1 MKKEFKSNMEEEI
14 TRTVLTVDDDEFVRE
29 ILAAYLEDSG
39 YGVLQAENGL
49 LGLEAFR
56 REKPDLVMLDLRMP
70 EMDGLEVLGFI
81 TKESPDTPVILV
93 SGMGTIGD
101 AIKALKLGAWDY
113 IAKPIH
119 DMGVLEHAVNK
130 ALERA
135 EFLEQRKKYR
145 AHLEEEVKKR
155 TAEVEQR
162 RLELEK
168 AYNDLQAEVEVRK
181 EAEELLSNM
190 NLELTMLSD
199 CVHAVV
205 RATDEQNLIQEICR
219 IIVEVGGYQMAW
231 VGFADQDIE
240 KSVKPIAW
248 MGENDGF
255 LETVKISWDECDRGR
270 GPTGT
275 AIRTAKPVV
284 NENTSENP
292 NTYLWREELLKR
304 GFNSSIALPLIYE
317 EETLGVLT
325 IYASEPETF
334 YKSEIDH
341 LMGLA
346 NDLAYGICALR
357 TRIERIEAGEEIEL
371 HVDKLQK
378 ALSGTI
384 KVAAS
389 TVEVRDPY
397 TAGHQRRVATLA
409 RTIAEEMSLSDNQV
423 EGIFMAGV
431 VHDLGKIY
439 VPAEILS
446 KPSDLSDIEFNLIR
460 THPQIGYDL
469 LKTIDFPW
477 PIAQIVHQ
485 HHERLNGS
493 GYPQG
498 LLSEQ
503 ILIEAKIICVADVV
517 EAMASHR
524 PYRPARGVDRALEH
538 IQEESGNLYD
548 SMVVNTCLRLF
559 SEKEFQFD

>member
-1 MKKEFKSNMEEEI
+1 MSSANNKTI
-14 TRTVLTVDDDEFVRE
+14 LTVDDDEFVRE

-39 YGVLQAENGL
+39 FSVLQAENGRT
-49 LGLEAFR
+49 GLETFR
-56 REKPDLVMLDLRMP
+56 QEKPDLVMLDLRMP
-70 EMDGLEVLGFI
+70 EMDGLEVLSHI
-81 TKESPDTPVILV
+81 IEESPDTPVILV

-135 EFLEQRKKYR
+135 EFLEEKKRYSE
-145 AHLEEEVKKR
+145 HLEAEVKKR

-162 RLELEK
+162 SAELEK
-168 AYNDLQAEVEVRK
+168 AYNDLQREVGVRK
-181 EAEELLSNM
+181 QAEEELSRI
-190 NLELTMLSD
+190 NLELTMLSQ

-205 RATDEQNLIQEICR
+205 RASDEQELMQEVCR
-219 IIVEVGGYQMAW
+219 IIIEVGGYEMAW
-231 VGFADQDIE
+231 VGFAELDEQ
-240 KSVKPIAW
+240 KSVKPVAW
-248 MGENDGF
+248 MGKNDGF
-255 LETVKISWDECDRGR
+255 LETINISWHECDRGR

-275 AIRTAKPVV
+275 TIRTGEPVV
-284 NENTSENP
+284 NDDTKDNP
-292 NTYLWREELLKR
+292 NFINWRDEAVKR
-304 GFNSSIALPLIYE
+304 GFLSSIALPLK
-317 EETLGVLT
+317 TNGDVFGALS
-325 IYASEPETF
+325 IYANEPEAF
-334 YKSEIDH
+334 DRSETKR
-341 LMGLA
+341 LMGLTD
-346 NDLAYGICALR
+346 DLAFGIIAIR
-357 TRIERIEAGEEIEL
+357 TRIERIQAGEQIEL

-384 KVAAS
+384 QVVAS

-397 TAGHQRRVATLA
+397 TAGHQRRVAMLA
-409 RTIAEEMSLSDNQV
+409 RAIAEMMALSENQI
-423 EGIFMAGV
+423 EGTYMAGV

-446 KPSDLSDIEFNLIR
+446 KPSRLNDIEMDLIR
-460 THPQIGYDL
+460 THSQVGYDL

-477 PIAQIVHQ
+477 PIAQIVYQ

-498 LLSEQ
+498 LFDGQ
-503 ILIEAKIICVADVV
+503 ILVEAKILCVADVV

-524 PYRPARGVDRALEH
+524 PYRPARGIDLALDH
-538 IQEESGNLYD
+538 IQEEKNNLYD
-548 SMVVNTCLRLF
+548 PLAVDSCMKLF
-559 SEKEFQFD
+559 TEQNFAFD

>member
-1 MKKEFKSNMEEEI
+1 MESKKQRKI
-14 TRTVLTVDDDEFVRE
+14 LTVDDDEFVRE
-29 ILAAYLEDSG
+29 ILVAYLEDSG
-39 YGVLQAENGL
+39 YEVLQAENGL
-49 LGLEAFR
+49 LGLETFR
-56 REKPDLVMLDLRMP
+56 SEAPDLVMLDLRMP
-70 EMDGLEVLGFI
+70 EMDGLEVLGHI
-81 TKESPDTPVILV
+81 TQESPDTPVILV

-135 EFLEQRKKYR
+135 EFIEQRKKYR
-145 AHLEEEVKKR
+145 EHLEEEVKKR

-162 RLELEK
+162 RMELEK
-168 AYNDLQAEVEVRK
+168 AYNDLQSEVVVRK
-181 EAEELLSNM
+181 EAEELLSWI
-190 NLELTMLSD
+190 NLELTMLGE
-199 CVHAVV
+199 CIHAVV
-205 RATDEQNLIQEICR
+205 RATDEQSLIQEVCR
-219 IIVEVGGYQMAW
+219 IIVEVGGYEMAW
-231 VGFADQDIE
+231 VGFAEQDE
-240 KSVKPIAW
+240 KKSVRPVGW
-248 MGENDGF
+248 MGKNDGF
-255 LETVKISWDECDRGR
+255 LETIDISWDDCDRGR

-275 AIRTAKPVV
+275 AIRTGKPVV
-284 NENTSENP
+284 NENTKDNESIL
-292 NTYLWREELLKR
+292 LWRDELLKR
-304 GFNSSIALPLIYE
+304 SFNSSVALPLTYE
-317 EETLGVLT
+317 DEVLGVLT
-325 IYASEPETF
+325 IYSKQPGTF
-334 YKSEIDH
+334 DKSEIAR

-346 NDLAYGICALR
+346 NDLAYGICVLR
-357 TRIERIEAGEEIEL
+357 IRIERIQAGKEIEL
-371 HVDKLQK
+371 HVEKLQK

-384 KVAAS
+384 KVVAS

-409 RTIAEEMSLSDNQV
+409 KAIAAEMGLTEHQV

-446 KPSDLSDIEFNLIR
+446 KPSRLNDIEFNLIR
-460 THPQIGYDL
+460 THSQVGYDL

-493 GYPQG
+493 GYHQG
-498 LLSEQ
+498 LSSEQ
-503 ILIEAKIICVADVV
+503 ILTEAKIICVADVV

-524 PYRPARGVDRALEH
+524 PYRPARGVDVALEH
-538 IQEESGNLYD
+538 IQEESGTLYD
-548 SMVVNTCLRLF
+548 STAVDTCLRLF
-559 SEKEFQFD
+559 SQKGFQFD

>member
-1 MKKEFKSNMEEEI
+1 MEETK
-14 TRTVLTVDDDEFVRE
+14 TRKILTVDDDEFVRE

-39 YGVLQAENGL
+39 YEVLQAENGR
-49 LGLEAFR
+49 LGLETFR
-56 REKPDLVMLDLRMP
+56 SQKPDLVMLDLRMP
-70 EMDGLEVLGFI
+70 EMDGLEVLGYI
-81 TKESPDTPVILV
+81 TQESPDTPVILV

-135 EFLEQRKKYR
+135 EFIEQRKRYR

-162 RLELEK
+162 RRELES
-168 AYNDLQAEVEVRK
+168 AYQDLQSEVNVRK
-181 EAEELLSNM
+181 QAEELLSRI
-190 NLELTMLSD
+190 NLELTMLGD

-205 RATDEQNLIQEICR
+205 RATDEQQLMQEVCR
-219 IIVEVGGYQMAW
+219 IIVDVGGYEMAW
-231 VGFADQDIE
+231 VGFAEHNLE
-240 KSVKPIAW
+240 KNVRPVAW
-248 MGENDGF
+248 NGRNDGF
-255 LETVKISWDECDRGR
+255 LDLVNISWDDCERGS

-275 AIRTAKPVV
+275 AIRTGKPVV
-284 NENTSENP
+284 NENSRENP
-292 NTYLWREELLKR
+292 TIQLWREDLLKR
-304 GFNSSIALPLIYE
+304 GFNSSIAMPLIYE
-317 EETLGVLT
+317 EEVLGVLT
-325 IYASEPETF
+325 IYSKEPEAFDANEVTR
-334 YKSEIDH
+334 

-346 NDLAYGICALR
+346 NDLAYGIVALR
-357 TRIERIEAGEEIEL
+357 TRIERIEAGKQVEL
-371 HVDKLQK
+371 HVEKLQK

-384 KVAAS
+384 KVVAS

-409 RTIAEEMSLSDNQV
+409 KAIAADMGLTDHQI

-446 KPSDLSDIEFNLIR
+446 KPSRLNDIEFNLIR
-460 THPQIGYDL
+460 THSQVGYDL

-498 LLSEQ
+498 LSSDQ

-524 PYRPARGVDRALEH
+524 PYRPARGVDVALEH
-538 IQEESGNLYD
+538 ITEEKGTLYEASVVD
-548 SMVVNTCLRLF
+548 SCLKLF
-559 SEKEFQFD
+559 TENNFQFD

>member
-1 MKKEFKSNMEEEI
+1 MGTEKS
-14 TRTVLTVDDDEFVRE
+14 RKVLTVDDDEFVRE

-39 YGVLQAENGL
+39 YEVLQAENGR
-49 LGLEAFR
+49 LGLETFR

-70 EMDGLEVLGFI
+70 EMDGLEVLGYI

-130 ALERA
+130 ALERS
-135 EFLEQRKKYR
+135 EFLEQRQRYR
-145 AHLEEEVKKR
+145 EHLEEEVKTR
-155 TAEVEQR
+155 TAEVEER

-181 EAEELLSNM
+181 EAETLLHKI

-199 CVHAVV
+199 CIHAVV
-205 RATDEQNLIQEICR
+205 RATDQQSLIQEVCR
-219 IIVEVGGYQMAW
+219 IIVEVGGYEMAW
-231 VGFADQDIE
+231 VGFAEQDME
-240 KSVKPIAW
+240 KSVKPVAW
-248 MGENDGF
+248 MGNNNGF
-255 LETVKISWDECDRGR
+255 LETIKISWDDCDYGR

-284 NENTSENP
+284 NENTCENS
-292 NTYLWREELLKR
+292 NIIIWREELLKR
-304 GFNSSIALPLIYE
+304 GFNSSVALPLIYGE
-317 EETLGVLT
+317 DVLGVLT
-325 IYASEPETF
+325 IYAEKPEAF
-334 YKSEIDH
+334 DKSEIDR

-346 NDLAYGICALR
+346 NDLTYGICALR
-357 TRIERIEAGEEIEL
+357 TRIERIEAGKEIEL

-384 KVAAS
+384 NVVAS

-409 RTIAEEMSLSDNQV
+409 QSIAREMGLSALQI
-423 EGIFMAGV
+423 EGIYMAGV

-446 KPSDLSDIEFNLIR
+446 KPSGLNDIEFNLIR
-460 THPQIGYDL
+460 THSQVGYDL

-477 PIAQIVHQ
+477 PIAQIVYQ

-498 LLSEQ
+498 LSSEQ

-524 PYRPARGVDRALEH
+524 PYRPARGVETALEH
-538 IQEESGNLYD
+538 IEAESGNLYD
-548 SMVVNTCLRLF
+548 SQAVNICLQLF
-559 SEKEFQFD
+559 SEKRFQFD

>member
-1 MKKEFKSNMEEEI
+1 MNNTNTNKTI
-14 TRTVLTVDDDEFVRE
+14 LTVDDDEFVRE
-29 ILAAYLEDSG
+29 ILVAYLEDSG
-39 YGVLQAENGL
+39 FSVIQADNGRT
-49 LGLEAFR
+49 GLETFR
-56 REKPDLVMLDLRMP
+56 KDRPDLVMLDLRMP
-70 EMDGLEVLGFI
+70 EMDGLEVLSHI
-81 TKESPDTPVILV
+81 TEESPDTPVILV

-135 EFLEQRKKYR
+135 EFLEEKKRYSE
-145 AHLEEEVKKR
+145 HLESEVKKR

-162 RLELEK
+162 SSELEN
-168 AYNDLQAEVEVRK
+168 AYNDLQREVGVRK
-181 EAEELLSNM
+181 QAEEELSRI
-190 NLELTMLSD
+190 NLELTMLSE

-205 RATDEQNLIQEICR
+205 RATDEQGLMSEVCR
-219 IIVEVGGYQMAW
+219 IIVEVGGYEMAW
-231 VGFADQDIE
+231 VGFAEDNKE
-240 KSVKPIAW
+240 KLVKPMSSI
-248 MGENDGF
+248 GKNTDFLDG
-255 LETVKISWDECDRGR
+255 LKISWKDDEWGK
-270 GPTGT
+270 GPIGQ
-275 AIRTAKPVV
+275 AIRSGKPVV
-284 NENTSENP
+284 NKNTMENP
-292 NTYLWREELLKR
+292 DVDLWREEALKR
-304 GFNSSIALPLIYE
+304 GFLSSIALPLKNNGQV
-317 EETLGVLT
+317 LGILA
-325 IYASEPETF
+325 IHAPEPEMF
-334 YKSEIDH
+334 DELEAIQ

-346 NDLAYGICALR
+346 NDLAYGITTIR
-357 TRIERIEAGEEIEL
+357 TRIEKIQAGEQIEL
-371 HVDKLQK
+371 HVEKLQK

-384 KVAAS
+384 EVVAS

-397 TAGHQRRVATLA
+397 TAGHQRRVAQLA
-409 RTIAEEMSLSDNQV
+409 RAIAELMELSEIQI

-446 KPSDLSDIEFNLIR
+446 KPSRLNDIEFNLIR
-460 THPQIGYDL
+460 THSQVGYDL

-498 LLSEQ
+498 LFEDQ
-503 ILIEAKIICVADVV
+503 ILVEAKILCVADVV

-524 PYRPARGVDRALEH
+524 PYRPARGIDLALDH
-538 IQEESGNLYD
+538 IQEEKGNLYD
-548 SMVVNTCLRLF
+548 NIAVESCMSLF
-559 SEKEFQFD
+559 TDKGFAFD

>member
-1 MKKEFKSNMEEEI
+1 MGIEKTKK
-14 TRTVLTVDDDEFVRE
+14 VLTVDDDEFVRE
-29 ILAAYLEDSG
+29 ILVAYLEDSG
-39 YGVLQAENGL
+39 YDVLQAENGL
-49 LGLEAFR
+49 LGLETFR

-70 EMDGLEVLGFI
+70 EMDGLEVLSHI
-81 TKESPDTPVILV
+81 IKESPDTPVILV

-135 EFLEQRKKYR
+135 EFIEQRKSYR
-145 AHLEEEVKKR
+145 EHLEAEVKSR
-155 TAEVEQR
+155 TAEVEER

-181 EAEELLSNM
+181 EAEELLSSI

-199 CVHAVV
+199 CIHAVV
-205 RATDEQNLIQEICR
+205 RATDEQNLIQEVCR
-219 IIVEVGGYQMAW
+219 IIVEVGGYEMAW
-231 VGFADQDIE
+231 VGFAEQDIG
-240 KSVKPIAW
+240 KSVRPVAW
-248 MGENDGF
+248 MGKNDGF
-255 LETVKISWDECDRGR
+255 LETVEISWDDCDHGR

-275 AIRTAKPVV
+275 SIRTAEPVV
-284 NENTSENP
+284 NENTSENEDIV
-292 NTYLWREELLKR
+292 LWREELLKR
-304 GFNSSIALPLIYE
+304 GFNSSVALPLIYE
-317 EETLGVLT
+317 KDVLGVLT
-325 IYASEPETF
+325 IYTSIPDAF
-334 YKSEIDH
+334 DKSEIDR
-341 LMGLA
+341 LMGIA

-357 TRIERIEAGEEIEL
+357 TRIERVEAENEIEL

-384 KVAAS
+384 DVVAS

-409 RTIAEEMSLSDNQV
+409 RAIAEEMNLPAHQI

-446 KPSDLSDIEFNLIR
+446 KPSRLNDIEFNLIR
-460 THPQIGYDL
+460 THSQVGYDL
-469 LKTIDFPW
+469 LKTIEFPW
-477 PIAQIVHQ
+477 PIAKIVYQ
-485 HHERLNGS
+485 HHERLDGS

-498 LLSEQ
+498 LISEQ
-503 ILIEAKIICVADVV
+503 ILLEAKIICVADVV

-524 PYRPARGVDRALEH
+524 PYRPAMGVEAALKH
-538 IQEESGNLYD
+538 IDEESGNLYD
-548 SMVVNTCLRLF
+548 SKAVFTCLELF
-559 SEKEFQFD
+559 SEKGFQFD

>member
-1 MKKEFKSNMEEEI
+1 MEPKI
-14 TRTVLTVDDDEFVRE
+14 TRKILTVDDDEFVRE

-39 YGVLQAENGL
+39 YEVLQAENGL
-49 LGLEAFR
+49 LGLETFR

-70 EMDGLEVLGFI
+70 EMDGLEVLGYI

-145 AHLEEEVKKR
+145 VHLEEEVKNR

-168 AYNDLQAEVEVRK
+168 AYNDLQAEVVVRK
-181 EAEELLSNM
+181 EAEELLSRI
-190 NLELTMLSD
+190 NLELTMLSA
-199 CVHAVV
+199 CIHAVV
-205 RATDEQNLIQEICR
+205 RATDEQNLTQEICR
-219 IIVEVGGYQMAW
+219 IIIEEGGYQMAW
-231 VGFADQDIE
+231 VGFAEQDVE

-248 MGENDGF
+248 MGKNDGF
-255 LETVKISWDECDRGR
+255 LEAIKISWEDCDHGQ

-275 AIRTAKPVV
+275 AIRTAEPVV

-292 NTYLWREELLKR
+292 DITLWREELLTR

-317 EETLGVLT
+317 EKVLGVLT
-325 IYASEPETF
+325 IYASEPEAF
-334 YKSEIDH
+334 DKSEIDR

-346 NDLAYGICALR
+346 NDLAYGIYALR
-357 TRIERIEAGEEIEL
+357 IRVERIEAGKEIEL

-384 KVAAS
+384 KVVAS

-409 RTIAEEMSLSDNQV
+409 QAMAEEMGLSDNQI

-446 KPSDLSDIEFNLIR
+446 KPSRLNDIEFNLIR
-460 THPQIGYDL
+460 THSQVGYDL

-498 LLSEQ
+498 LSAEQ

-524 PYRPARGVDRALEH
+524 PYRPARGVDMALEH

-548 SMVVNTCLRLF
+548 STAVNTCLRLF
-559 SEKEFQFD
+559 SEKGFQFD

>member
-1 MKKEFKSNMEEEI
+1 MSNANTKTI
-14 TRTVLTVDDDEFVRE
+14 LTVDDDEFVRE

-39 YGVLQAENGL
+39 FSVLQADNGRT
-49 LGLEAFR
+49 GLETFR
-56 REKPDLVMLDLRMP
+56 QEGPDLVMLDLRMP
-70 EMDGLEVLGFI
+70 EMDGLEVLSYI
-81 TKESPDTPVILV
+81 TAESPDTPVILV

-130 ALERA
+130 ALERS
-135 EFLEQRKKYR
+135 EFIEEKKLYNE
-145 AHLEEEVKKR
+145 HLEAEVKNR

-162 RLELEK
+162 SAELEK
-168 AYNDLQAEVEVRK
+168 AYNDLQREVGVRK
-181 EAEELLSNM
+181 QAEEELSSI

-199 CVHAVV
+199 CIHAVV
-205 RATDEQNLIQEICR
+205 RATDEQELMTEICR
-219 IIVEVGGYQMAW
+219 IIIAVGGYEMAW
-231 VGFADQDIE
+231 VGFAEHDEQKTI
-240 KSVKPIAW
+240 KPVAM
-248 MGENDGF
+248 MGKNDGF
-255 LETVKISWDECDRGR
+255 LETINISWLDCDRGR

-275 AIRTAKPVV
+275 AIRSGEPVV
-284 NENTSENP
+284 NDNTKENP
-292 NTYLWREELLKR
+292 NFIVWRDEAVKR
-304 GFNSSIALPLIYE
+304 GFLSSIALPLKSNGDVFGA
-317 EETLGVLT
+317 LS
-325 IYASEPETF
+325 IYANKPGTF
-334 YKSEIDH
+334 DKSETKR
-341 LMGLA
+341 LMGLTD
-346 NDLAYGICALR
+346 DLAYGIIALR
-357 TRIERIEAGEEIEL
+357 TRIERIQAGEQIEL

-384 KVAAS
+384 EVVAS

-397 TAGHQRRVATLA
+397 TAGHQRRVAMLA
-409 RTIAEEMSLSDNQV
+409 KAMAEMMELSDSQI
-423 EGIFMAGV
+423 EGIYMAGV

-446 KPSDLSDIEFNLIR
+446 KPSRLNDIEFNLIR
-460 THPQIGYDL
+460 THSQVGYDL

-498 LLSEQ
+498 LLDEQ
-503 ILIEAKIICVADVV
+503 ILIEAKILSVADVV

-524 PYRPARGVDRALEH
+524 PYRPARGIDLALDH
-538 IQEESGNLYD
+538 IKEEKGNLYD
-548 SMVVNTCLRLF
+548 SSAVESCMSLF
-559 SEKEFQFD
+559 AEKGFVFD

>member
-1 MKKEFKSNMEEEI
+1 MGTENSRK
-14 TRTVLTVDDDEFVRE
+14 VLTVDDDEFVRE

-39 YGVLQAENGL
+39 FEVLQAENGR
-49 LGLEAFR
+49 LGLETFR

-70 EMDGLEVLGFI
+70 EMDGLEVLGHI

-130 ALERA
+130 ALERS

-145 AHLEEEVKKR
+145 EHLEEEVKSR

-168 AYNDLQAEVEVRK
+168 AYTDLQAEMGVRR
-181 EAEELLSNM
+181 EAEELLSRI

-199 CVHAVV
+199 CIHAVV
-205 RATDEQNLIQEICR
+205 RATDEQNLMQEVCKIV
-219 IIVEVGGYQMAW
+219 VEVGGYEMAW
-231 VGFADQDIE
+231 VGFAEQDIE
-240 KSVKPIAW
+240 KSIKPVAW
-248 MGENDGF
+248 MGKNDGF
-255 LETVKISWDECDRGR
+255 LETIKISWDDRDHGR

-275 AIRTAKPVV
+275 AIRTAEPVV

-292 NTYLWREELLKR
+292 NTVLWRKELLKR
-304 GFNSSIALPLIYE
+304 GFNSSVALPLIYE
-317 EETLGVLT
+317 EDVLGVLT
-325 IYASEPETF
+325 IYAKETKAF
-334 YKSEIDH
+334 GESDIDR

-357 TRIERIEAGEEIEL
+357 IRIERVEAGQEIEL

-378 ALSGTI
+378 ALAGTI
-384 KVAAS
+384 KVVAS

-409 RTIAEEMSLSDNQV
+409 RAIAEEMGLSDHQV

-446 KPSDLSDIEFNLIR
+446 KPSRLNEIEFSLIR
-460 THPQIGYDL
+460 THSQVGYDL

-498 LLSEQ
+498 LSSEQ
-503 ILIEAKIICVADVV
+503 ILVEAKIICVADVV

-524 PYRPARGVDRALEH
+524 PYRPARGVETALEH

-548 SMVVNTCLRLF
+548 SETVNTCLRLF
-559 SEKEFQFD
+559 SERGFQFD

>member
-1 MKKEFKSNMEEEI
+1 MEGTKI
-14 TRTVLTVDDDEFVRE
+14 RKVLTVDDDEFVRE

-39 YGVLQAENGL
+39 YDVLQAENGR
-49 LGLEAFR
+49 LGLETFR
-56 REKPDLVMLDLRMP
+56 RESPDLVMLDLRMP
-70 EMDGLEVLGFI
+70 EMDGLEVLGHI
-81 TKESPDTPVILV
+81 TQESPDTPVILV

-135 EFLEQRKKYR
+135 EFIEQRKRYR
-145 AHLEEEVKKR
+145 EHLEEEVKKR

-162 RLELEK
+162 RSELEN
-168 AYNDLQAEVEVRK
+168 AYNDLQSEVTVRK
-181 EAEELLSNM
+181 EAEELLSKI
-190 NLELTMLSD
+190 NLELTMLSE
-199 CVHAVV
+199 CIHAVV
-205 RATDEQNLIQEICR
+205 RATDEQNLIQEVCR
-219 IIVEVGGYQMAW
+219 IIVEVGGYEMAW
-231 VGFADQDIE
+231 VGFAVQDLE
-240 KSVKPIAW
+240 QNVRPVAW
-248 MGENDGF
+248 MGKNEGF
-255 LETVKISWDECDRGR
+255 LETINISWDDCDRGR

-275 AIRTAKPVV
+275 AIRTGKVVV
-284 NENTSENP
+284 NENTEKNE
-292 NTYLWREELLKR
+292 TIEIWRDELLKR
-304 GFNSSIALPLIYE
+304 NFNSSIALPLVYE
-317 EETLGVLT
+317 GDVLGVLT
-325 IYASEPETF
+325 IYATEIEMFDQSEVVR
-334 YKSEIDH
+334 
-341 LMGLA
+341 LMGLS

-357 TRIERIEAGEEIEL
+357 TRIERIEAGKEIEL
-371 HVDKLQK
+371 HVEKLQK

-384 KVAAS
+384 KVVAS

-409 RTIAEEMSLSDNQV
+409 RAIAEEMDLNEHQV

-446 KPSDLSDIEFNLIR
+446 KPSRLNDIEFNLIR
-460 THPQIGYDL
+460 THSQVGYDL

-498 LLSEQ
+498 LSSEQ

-524 PYRPARGVDRALEH
+524 PYRPARGVDVALEH
-538 IQEESGNLYD
+538 IQEESGTLYD
-548 SMVVNTCLRLF
+548 SATVDTCLRLF
-559 SEKEFQFD
+559 SEKGFQFD

>member
-1 MKKEFKSNMEEEI
+1 MQETKTKKI
-14 TRTVLTVDDDEFVRE
+14 LTVDDDEFVRE
-29 ILAAYLEDSG
+29 ILVAYLEDSG
-39 YGVLQAENGL
+39 YEVLQAENGR
-49 LGLEAFR
+49 LGLEVFR
-56 REKPDLVMLDLRMP
+56 REAPDLVMLDLRMP
-70 EMDGLEVLGFI
+70 EMDGLEVLGNI
-81 TKESPDTPVILV
+81 IQESPDTPVILV

-135 EFLEQRKKYR
+135 EFIEQKKKYR
-145 AHLEEEVKKR
+145 EHLEEEVEKR
-155 TAEVEQR
+155 TSEVELR
-162 RLELEK
+162 RTELEK
-168 AYNDLQAEVEVRK
+168 AYYDIQSEVAVRK
-181 EAEELLSNM
+181 EAEELLSKK

-199 CVHAVV
+199 CIHAVV

-219 IIVEVGGYQMAW
+219 IIIDVGAYEMAW
-231 VGFADQDIE
+231 VGFAEQNTE
-240 KSVKPIAW
+240 KSIKPVAW
-248 MGENDGF
+248 FGKNDGF
-255 LETVKISWDECDRGR
+255 LDILNISWDDCEHGR

-275 AIRTAKPVV
+275 AIRTGKPVV
-284 NENTSENP
+284 NENSGENQ
-292 NTYLWREELLKR
+292 TLLFYRDEMLKR
-304 GFNSSIALPLIYE
+304 NFNSSIALPLIYE
-317 EETLGVLT
+317 GKVLGVLT
-325 IYASEPETF
+325 IYAKDPEAF
-334 YKSEIDH
+334 DQSEIDR

-357 TRIERIEAGEEIEL
+357 IRIERIQAGKEIEL
-371 HVDKLQK
+371 HVDKLQT

-384 KVAAS
+384 KVVAS

-409 RTIAEEMSLSDNQV
+409 KAIAAEMGLTENQV

-446 KPSDLSDIEFNLIR
+446 KPSRLNDIEFNLIR
-460 THPQIGYDL
+460 THSQVGYDL

-485 HHERLNGS
+485 HHERLDGS

-498 LLSEQ
+498 LSSEQ

-524 PYRPARGVDRALEH
+524 PYRPARGVEEALEH
-538 IQEESGNLYD
+538 IQEESGTLYD
-548 SMVVNTCLRLF
+548 SAAVDTCLQLF
-559 SEKEFQFD
+559 SDKGFQFD

>member
-1 MKKEFKSNMEEEI
+1 MSDANNKTI
-14 TRTVLTVDDDEFVRE
+14 LTVDDDEFVRE

-39 YGVLQAENGL
+39 FSVLQAENGRT
-49 LGLEAFR
+49 GLETFR
-56 REKPDLVMLDLRMP
+56 QERPDLVMLDLRMP
-70 EMDGLEVLGFI
+70 EMDGLEVLSHI
-81 TKESPDTPVILV
+81 IEESPDTPVILV

-135 EFLEQRKKYR
+135 EFLEEKKRYSE
-145 AHLEEEVKKR
+145 HLEEEVKKR

-162 RLELEK
+162 SAELEK
-168 AYNDLQAEVEVRK
+168 AYNDLQQEVGVRK
-181 EAEELLSNM
+181 QAEEELSRI

-199 CVHAVV
+199 CIHAVV
-205 RATDEQNLIQEICR
+205 RATDEQELMTEICR
-219 IIVEVGGYQMAW
+219 IIVEVGAYEMAW
-231 VGFADQDIE
+231 VGFAEHDEQ

-248 MGENDGF
+248 MGKNDGF
-255 LETVKISWDECDRGR
+255 LETINISWDECDRGR

-275 AIRTAKPVV
+275 AIRTGEPMV
-284 NENTSENP
+284 NDDTKDNP
-292 NTYLWREELLKR
+292 NFINWRDEALRR
-304 GFNSSIALPLIYE
+304 GFLSSIALPLKSNGNVFGA
-317 EETLGVLT
+317 LS
-325 IYASEPETF
+325 IYANEPEAF
-334 YKSEIDH
+334 DRSETKR
-341 LMGLA
+341 LMGLTD
-346 NDLAYGICALR
+346 DLAYGIIAIR
-357 TRIERIEAGEEIEL
+357 TRIERIQAGEQIEL

-384 KVAAS
+384 QVVAS

-397 TAGHQRRVATLA
+397 TAGHQRRVAMLA
-409 RTIAEEMSLSDNQV
+409 KAMAEMMALSENQI
-423 EGIFMAGV
+423 EGIYMAGV

-446 KPSDLSDIEFNLIR
+446 KPSRLNDIEFNLIR
-460 THPQIGYDL
+460 THSQVGYDL

-498 LLSEQ
+498 LSDEQ
-503 ILIEAKIICVADVV
+503 ILVEAKILCVADVV

-524 PYRPARGVDRALEH
+524 PYRPARGIDLALEH
-538 IQEESGNLYD
+538 IQEEKNNLYD
-548 SMVVNTCLRLF
+548 PLAVDCCMKLF
-559 SEKEFQFD
+559 TEQGFAFD

>member
-1 MKKEFKSNMEEEI
+1 MEAEI

-39 YGVLQAENGL
+39 YEVLQAENGL
-49 LGLEAFR
+49 LGLETFR

-70 EMDGLEVLGFI
+70 EMDGLEVLGYI

-135 EFLEQRKKYR
+135 EFLEQRIKYR
-145 AHLEEEVKKR
+145 VHLEEEVKKR

-181 EAEELLSNM
+181 EAEELLSNI

-199 CVHAVV
+199 CIHAVV
-205 RATDEQNLIQEICR
+205 RATDEQSLIQEICR
-219 IIVEVGGYQMAW
+219 IIVDVGGYQMAW
-231 VGFADQDIE
+231 VGFADQDIK
-240 KSVKPIAW
+240 KSVKPVAW

-255 LETVKISWDECDRGR
+255 LETVKISWNDSDSGR

-275 AIRTAKPVV
+275 AIRIAKPVV
-284 NENTSENP
+284 NENTKENP
-292 NTYLWREELLKR
+292 NIIIWREELLKR
-304 GFNSSIALPLIYE
+304 GFNSSVALPLIYE

-334 YKSEIDH
+334 DKSEIDR

-357 TRIERIEAGEEIEL
+357 TRIERIQAGEEIEL

-378 ALSGTI
+378 ALAGTI
-384 KVAAS
+384 KVVAS

-409 RTIAEEMSLSDNQV
+409 RAIAGEMSLSDNQV

-446 KPSDLSDIEFNLIR
+446 KPSRLNDIEFNLIR
-460 THPQIGYDL
+460 THSQVGYDL

-498 LLSEQ
+498 LSSEQ

-524 PYRPARGVDRALEH
+524 PYRPARGVDLALEH

-548 SMVVNTCLRLF
+548 PKVVKTCLQLF
-559 SEKEFQFD
+559 SETEFQFD

>member
-1 MKKEFKSNMEEEI
+1 MSSANNKTI
-14 TRTVLTVDDDEFVRE
+14 LTVDDDEFVRE

-39 YGVLQAENGL
+39 FSVLQAENGRT
-49 LGLEAFR
+49 GLETFR
-56 REKPDLVMLDLRMP
+56 QKKPDLVMLDLRMP
-70 EMDGLEVLGFI
+70 EMDGLEVLSHI
-81 TKESPDTPVILV
+81 IEESPDTPVILV

-135 EFLEQRKKYR
+135 EFLEEKKRYSE
-145 AHLEEEVKKR
+145 HLEAEVKKR

-162 RLELEK
+162 SAELEK
-168 AYNDLQAEVEVRK
+168 AYNDLQREVGVRK
-181 EAEELLSNM
+181 QAEEELSRI
-190 NLELTMLSD
+190 NLELTMLSQ

-205 RATDEQNLIQEICR
+205 RASDEQELMQEVCR
-219 IIVEVGGYQMAW
+219 IIIEVGGYEMAW
-231 VGFADQDIE
+231 VGFAELDEQ
-240 KSVKPIAW
+240 KSVKPVAW
-248 MGENDGF
+248 MGKNDGF
-255 LETVKISWDECDRGR
+255 LETINISWHECDRGR

-275 AIRTAKPVV
+275 TIRTGEPVV
-284 NENTSENP
+284 NDDTKDNP
-292 NTYLWREELLKR
+292 NFINWRDEAVKR
-304 GFNSSIALPLIYE
+304 GFLSSIALPLK
-317 EETLGVLT
+317 TNGDVFGALS
-325 IYASEPETF
+325 IYANEPEAF
-334 YKSEIDH
+334 DRSETKR
-341 LMGLA
+341 LMGLTD
-346 NDLAYGICALR
+346 DLAFGIIAIR
-357 TRIERIEAGEEIEL
+357 TRIERIQAGEQIEL

-384 KVAAS
+384 QVVAS

-397 TAGHQRRVATLA
+397 TAGHQRRVAMLA
-409 RTIAEEMSLSDNQV
+409 RAIAEMMALSENQI
-423 EGIFMAGV
+423 EGTYMAGV

-446 KPSDLSDIEFNLIR
+446 KPSRLNDIEMDLIR
-460 THPQIGYDL
+460 THSQVGYDL

-477 PIAQIVHQ
+477 PIAQIVYQ

-498 LLSEQ
+498 LFDGQ
-503 ILIEAKIICVADVV
+503 ILVEAKILCVADVV

-524 PYRPARGVDRALEH
+524 PYRPARGIDLALDH
-538 IQEESGNLYD
+538 IQEEKNNLYD
-548 SMVVNTCLRLF
+548 PLAVDSCMKLF
-559 SEKEFQFD
+559 TEQNFAFD

>member
-1 MKKEFKSNMEEEI
+1 MEAEI

-39 YGVLQAENGL
+39 YEVLQAENGL
-49 LGLEAFR
+49 LGLETFR

-70 EMDGLEVLGFI
+70 EMDGLEVLGYI

-135 EFLEQRKKYR
+135 EFLEQRIKYR
-145 AHLEEEVKKR
+145 VHLEEEVKKR

-181 EAEELLSNM
+181 EAEELLSNI

-199 CVHAVV
+199 CIHAVV
-205 RATDEQNLIQEICR
+205 RATDEQSLILEICR
-219 IIVEVGGYQMAW
+219 IIVDVGGYQMAW

-240 KSVKPIAW
+240 KSVKPVAW
-248 MGENDGF
+248 MGANDGF
-255 LETVKISWDECDRGR
+255 LETVKISWNDSDSGR

-275 AIRTAKPVV
+275 AIRIAKPVV
-284 NENTSENP
+284 NENTKENP
-292 NTYLWREELLKR
+292 NIIIWREELLKR
-304 GFNSSIALPLIYE
+304 GFNSSVALPLIYE

-334 YKSEIDH
+334 DKSEIDR

-346 NDLAYGICALR
+346 NDLAYGIRALR
-357 TRIERIEAGEEIEL
+357 TRIEKIQAGEDIEL

-378 ALSGTI
+378 ALAGTI
-384 KVAAS
+384 KVVAS

-409 RTIAEEMSLSDNQV
+409 RAIAGEMSLSDNQV

-446 KPSDLSDIEFNLIR
+446 KPSRLTDIEFNLIR
-460 THPQIGYDL
+460 THSQVGYDL

-498 LLSEQ
+498 LFSEQ

-524 PYRPARGVDRALEH
+524 PYRPARGVDLALEH

-548 SMVVNTCLRLF
+548 SLVVDTCLRLF

>member
-1 MKKEFKSNMEEEI
+1 MQIENKRK
-14 TRTVLTVDDDEFVRE
+14 VLTVDDDEFVRE

-39 YGVLQAENGL
+39 FEVLQAENGV
-49 LGLEAFR
+49 LGLETFY

-70 EMDGLEVLGFI
+70 EMDGVEVLGHI
-81 TKESPDTPVILV
+81 IKESPDTPVIVV

-135 EFLEQRKKYR
+135 EFMEQRKKYR
-145 AHLEEEVKKR
+145 VHLEEEVKNR

-168 AYNDLQAEVEVRK
+168 AYIDLQAEVEVRK
-181 EAEELLSNM
+181 GAEELLSRI

-199 CVHAVV
+199 CIHSVV
-205 RATDEQNLIQEICR
+205 RATDEENIIREICR

-231 VGFADQDIE
+231 VGFAAKDAE
-240 KSVKPIAW
+240 KSIKPVVW
-248 MGENDGF
+248 KGKNDGF
-255 LETVKISWDECDRGR
+255 LEKVKISWGDNDYGR

-275 AIRTAKPVV
+275 AIRTGGPVV

-292 NTYLWREELLKR
+292 NTALWREELLKR
-304 GFNSSIALPLIYE
+304 GFNSSVALPLIYE
-317 EETLGVLT
+317 KEILGVLT
-325 IYASEPETF
+325 IYSSEIETF
-334 YKSEIDH
+334 DRNEINR

-346 NDLAYGICALR
+346 NDLAYGIFALR
-357 TRIERIEAGEEIEL
+357 TRIERIEAGKEIEL

-384 KVAAS
+384 EVVAS

-409 RTIAEEMSLSDNQV
+409 RAIAEEMDLSDNQI

-446 KPSDLSDIEFNLIR
+446 KPSRLNDIEFSMIR
-460 THPQIGYDL
+460 THSQVGYDL

-498 LLSEQ
+498 LSADE

-524 PYRPARGVDRALEH
+524 PYRPARGVDVALEH
-538 IQEESGNLYD
+538 IEKESGNLYD
-548 SMVVNTCLRLF
+548 PTTVNTCLRLF
-559 SEKEFQFD
+559 SEKSFQFD

>member
-1 MKKEFKSNMEEEI
+1 MGTEKIRK
-14 TRTVLTVDDDEFVRE
+14 VLTVDDDEFVRE
-29 ILAAYLEDSG
+29 ILVAYLEDSG
-39 YGVLQAENGL
+39 YEVLQAENGL
-49 LGLEAFR
+49 LGLEMFR
-56 REKPDLVMLDLRMP
+56 RERPDLVMLDLRMP
-70 EMDGLEVLGFI
+70 EMDGLEVLGHI

-135 EFLEQRKKYR
+135 EFIEQRKSCR
-145 AHLEEEVKKR
+145 VHLEEEVKTR
-155 TAEVEQR
+155 TAEVEER
-162 RLELEK
+162 RQELEK
-168 AYNDLQAEVEVRK
+168 AYKDLQTEVEVRK
-181 EAEELLSNM
+181 KAEELLSNI
-190 NLELTMLSD
+190 NLELTMLSE
-199 CVHAVV
+199 CIHAVV
-205 RATDEQNLIQEICR
+205 RATDEQNLIQEVCR
-219 IIVEVGGYQMAW
+219 IIVAVGGYKMAW
-231 VGFADQDIE
+231 VGFAEQNIE
-240 KSVKPIAW
+240 KSVKPVAW

-255 LETVKISWDECDRGR
+255 LETIKISWADSEHGR

-275 AIRTAKPVV
+275 AIRTGKPMV

-292 NTYLWREELLKR
+292 TVIFWQEEMLKR
-304 GFNSSIALPLIYE
+304 GFNSSVALPMIYE
-317 EETLGVLT
+317 ENVLGVLT
-325 IYASEPETF
+325 IYASTPEAF
-334 YKSEIDH
+334 DKSEIDR

-346 NDLAYGICALR
+346 NDLTYGIRALR
-357 TRIERIEAGEEIEL
+357 TRSERIAAGKEIEL

-384 KVAAS
+384 KVVAS

-409 RTIAEEMSLSDNQV
+409 RAIAEEMDLPAHQI

-446 KPSDLSDIEFNLIR
+446 KPSRLNDIEFSLIK
-460 THPQIGYDL
+460 THSQVGYDL

-498 LLSEQ
+498 LSSEQ

-524 PYRPARGVDRALEH
+524 PYRPAMGVETALEH
-538 IQEESGNLYD
+538 IKEESGNLYD
-548 SMVVNTCLRLF
+548 SEAVNMCLRLF
-559 SEKEFQFD
+559 SEKSFQFD

>member
-1 MKKEFKSNMEEEI
+1 METANQKKI
-14 TRTVLTVDDDEFVRE
+14 LTVDDDEFVRE
-29 ILAAYLEDSG
+29 ILVAYLEDSG
-39 YGVLQAENGL
+39 YEVLQAENGR
-49 LGLEAFR
+49 LGLETFR

-70 EMDGLEVLGFI
+70 EMDGLEVLGHI

-135 EFLEQRKKYR
+135 GFIEQRKRYR
-145 AHLEEEVKKR
+145 EQLEEEVKSR
-155 TAEVEQR
+155 TAEVEER
-162 RLELEK
+162 RRELQK
-168 AYNDLQAEVEVRK
+168 AYENIQAEVEERK
-181 EAEELLSNM
+181 KAEEQLSKI

-199 CVHAVV
+199 CIHAVV
-205 RATDEQNLIQEICR
+205 RAIDEQSLMQEVCK
-219 IIVEVGGYQMAW
+219 IIVEVGGYSMAW
-231 VGFADQDIE
+231 VGFAEQDQQ
-240 KSVKPIAW
+240 KNVRPIAW
-248 MGENDGF
+248 LGENNGF
-255 LETVKISWDECDRGR
+255 VEGLNISWDDSERGR

-275 AIRTAKPVV
+275 AIRTNKPVV
-284 NENTSENP
+284 NENSGTNP
-292 NTYLWREELLKR
+292 TIALWRDELLKR
-304 GFNSSIALPLIYE
+304 NFHSSIALPLIYE
-317 EETLGVLT
+317 GDVLGVLT
-325 IYASEPETF
+325 IYAGEPDTF
-334 YKSEIDH
+334 DKSEINL

-357 TRIERIEAGEEIEL
+357 TRIERIEAGKEIEL

-384 KVAAS
+384 NVVAS

-409 RTIAEEMSLSDNQV
+409 RAIAEEMDLPKHQV

-446 KPSDLSDIEFNLIR
+446 KPSRLNEIEFNLIR
-460 THPQIGYDL
+460 THSQVGYDL

-485 HHERLNGS
+485 HHEKLNGS

-498 LLSEQ
+498 LSADQ

-524 PYRPARGVDRALEH
+524 PYRPAMGVDTALKH
-538 IQEESGNLYD
+538 IQQESGTLYD
-548 SMVVNTCLRLF
+548 TTAVAICTRLF
-559 SEKEFQFD
+559 AEKNFKFD

>member
-1 MKKEFKSNMEEEI
+1 MGTENSKK
-14 TRTVLTVDDDEFVRE
+14 VLTVDDDEFVRE

-39 YGVLQAENGL
+39 FEVLQAENGI
-49 LGLEAFR
+49 LGLETFR

-70 EMDGLEVLGFI
+70 GMDGLEVLGHL

-130 ALERA
+130 ALERS
-135 EFLEQRKKYR
+135 EFLEQRKKYQE
-145 AHLEEEVKKR
+145 HLEEEVKKR

-162 RLELEK
+162 RLELEN
-168 AYNDLQAEVEVRK
+168 AYIDLQVEVEVRK
-181 EAEELLSNM
+181 GAEELLSRI
-190 NLELTMLSD
+190 NLELTMLSN
-199 CVHAVV
+199 CIHSVV
-205 RATDEQNLIQEICR
+205 RATDEQNLIEEVCR
-219 IIVEVGGYQMAW
+219 IIVEVGGYEMAW
-231 VGFADQDIE
+231 VGFAEQDIE
-240 KSVKPIAW
+240 KSVKPVAW
-248 MGENDGF
+248 MGKNDGF
-255 LETVKISWDECDRGR
+255 LDTIKISWDDCDHGK

-275 AIRTAKPVV
+275 AIRTAEPVV
-284 NENTSENP
+284 NENTRENP
-292 NTYLWREELLKR
+292 NIILWREELLKR
-304 GFNSSIALPLIYE
+304 GFNSSIALPLIYKE
-317 EETLGVLT
+317 DVLGVLT
-325 IYASEPETF
+325 IYATEPEA
-334 YKSEIDH
+334 YDKSEIER

-346 NDLAYGICALR
+346 NDLAYGICAIR
-357 TRIERIEAGEEIEL
+357 IRIERIEAGEEIKQHL
-371 HVDKLQK
+371 DKLQK
-378 ALSGTI
+378 ALAGTI
-384 KVAAS
+384 KVVAS

-397 TAGHQRRVATLA
+397 TAGHQRRVAILA
-409 RTIAEEMSLSDNQV
+409 RAIAEEMGLTDHQI

-446 KPSDLSDIEFNLIR
+446 KPSRLTDIEFNLIR
-460 THPQIGYDL
+460 THSQVGYDL

-498 LLSEQ
+498 LSSEQ

-524 PYRPARGVDRALEH
+524 PYRPARGIDEALEH

-548 SMVVNTCLRLF
+548 SKSVDMCFRLF

>member
-1 MKKEFKSNMEEEI
+1 MATGNHKK
-14 TRTVLTVDDDEFVRE
+14 VLTVDDDEFVRE
-29 ILAAYLEDSG
+29 ILVAYLEDSG
-39 YGVLQAENGL
+39 YEVLQAENGR
-49 LGLEAFR
+49 LGLEKFR

-70 EMDGLEVLGFI
+70 EMDGLEVLGHI

-113 IAKPIH
+113 VAKPIH

-135 EFLEQRKKYR
+135 DFIEQRKKYR
-145 AHLEEEVKKR
+145 EHLEEEVKKR
-155 TAEVEQR
+155 TAEVEERRRELQR
-162 RLELEK
+162 
-168 AYNDLQAEVEVRK
+168 AYENLRGEVEERK
-181 EAEELLSNM
+181 KAEEQLSKI

-199 CVHAVV
+199 CIHAVV
-205 RATDEQNLIQEICR
+205 RATDEQNLIQEVCR
-219 IIVEVGGYQMAW
+219 ITIEVGGYSMAW
-231 VGFADQDIE
+231 VGFAEQDME
-240 KSVKPIAW
+240 KNVRPVAW

-255 LETVKISWDECDRGR
+255 LETLKISWGDNDRGR
-270 GPTGT
+270 GPTGE
-275 AIRTAKPVV
+275 AIRTGKPVV
-284 NENTSENP
+284 NENTATNSAIS
-292 NTYLWREELLKR
+292 LWRDEMLKR
-304 GFNSSIALPLIYE
+304 KFNSSIALPLIYE
-317 EETLGVLT
+317 GDVLGVLT
-325 IYASEPETF
+325 IYAEEPETF
-334 YKSEIDH
+334 DKSEIDR

-357 TRIERIEAGEEIEL
+357 TRIERIEAGKEIEL

-384 KVAAS
+384 KVVAS

-409 RTIAEEMSLSDNQV
+409 RAIAEEMHLPEHQV

-446 KPSDLSDIEFNLIR
+446 KPSRLKLNEIEFNLIR
-460 THPQIGYDL
+460 MHSQVGYDL

-477 PIAQIVHQ
+477 PIAQIVYQ
-485 HHERLNGS
+485 HHEKLNGS

-498 LLSEQ
+498 LSADQ

-524 PYRPARGVDRALEH
+524 PYRPAMGVDTALEH
-538 IQEESGNLYD
+538 IRQERGVLYD
-548 SMVVNTCLRLF
+548 ADAVDICTRLF
-559 SEKEFQFD
+559 TEENFRFD